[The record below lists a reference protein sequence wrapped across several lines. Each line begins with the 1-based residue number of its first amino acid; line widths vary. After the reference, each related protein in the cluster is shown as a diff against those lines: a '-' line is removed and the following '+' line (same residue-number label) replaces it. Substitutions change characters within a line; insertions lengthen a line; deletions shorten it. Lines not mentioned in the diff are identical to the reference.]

1 VKIERVVKRF
11 EKACVITEATEKK
24 FNLDVKRIETA
35 SGLLVVIELA
45 AYRNLQ
51 YEPVVADEGGKSW
64 IIQDTGAK
72 KKAADRKAARAKGT
86 DKADATDKEDASDKE
101 DVSDKENTSD
111 KEDTDKDTEAA
122 KVTTYT

>member
-11 EKACVITEATEKK
+11 EKACVITEATKK
-24 FNLDVKRIETA
+24 QFILDVKLIETA
-35 SGLLVVIELA
+35 SGLLALIELT

-51 YEPVVADEGGKSW
+51 HEPIVADKDGRSW

-72 KKAADRKAARAKGT
+72 KKAADRKAARAGKGT

-101 DVSDKENTSD
+101 DVSDKE
-111 KEDTDKDTEAA
+111 DTDKDTEAA